1 MGFSMDKN
9 KMRIPGIISLFL
21 FLLPACGISGEI
33 IYNKDAPHSHQEEFV
48 FTPDSHAVVTL
59 TQRSGADASST
70 TVKEIILTNID
81 KFPVKFKFSLDELL
95 DFSKY
100 TYSVSAK
107 VFSQKGDKAQVGDLV
122 TETVNELKQGQS
134 FITVVVTGLE
144 SCSFEGSGG
153 FCL

>member
-1 MGFSMDKN
+1 ML
-9 KMRIPGIISLFL
+9 RVIIGFL
-21 FLLPACGISGEI
+21 FPFLLSACGISGEI
-33 IYNKDAPHSHQEEFV
+33 IYDKDAPHSHKEEFV

-59 TQRSGADASST
+59 IQIEGADAPSK
-70 TVKEIILTNID
+70 TVKKVTLTNID
-81 KFPVKFKFSLDELL
+81 KFPIKFKFSLDEPL

-100 TYSVSAK
+100 TYRVSAK
-107 VFSQKGDKAQVGDLV
+107 VFSQKSDKAQVGDLV

-144 SCSFEGSGG
+144 SCSSEGNGG